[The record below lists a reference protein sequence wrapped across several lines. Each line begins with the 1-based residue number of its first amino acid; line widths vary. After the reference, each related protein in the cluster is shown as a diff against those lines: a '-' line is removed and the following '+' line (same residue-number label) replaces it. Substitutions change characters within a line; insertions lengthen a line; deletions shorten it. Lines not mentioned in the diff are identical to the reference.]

1 MSRLSLPDRQGNGAL
16 STRFSRP
23 LRGRGGGGGSSQGGG
38 IWGRARVGW
47 GPVWLSFKGLVNPDL
62 TRDPSAGELQ
72 LKVIPPFPTLK
83 FLLISALN
91 RNSHRFL
98 SVQISVLGCGLLCIS
113 SRFRPGPSNSPQ
125 GDPAATCLAGPHLPA
140 GEGDSGWEEG
150 RAGTWPTSA
159 SPSHYFRPR
168 WR

>member
-1 MSRLSLPDRQGNGAL
+1 M
-16 STRFSRP
+16 
-23 LRGRGGGGGSSQGGG
+23 GG

-98 SVQISVLGCGLLCIS
+98 SVQISVLGCGLCAYLPASAQAPVTLPKVTLPPPAWLGPIS
-113 SRFRPGPSNSPQ
+113 QLVRGTVGGKRAGRGPGPPL
-125 GDPAATCLAGPHLPA
+125 LAHH
-140 GEGDSGWEEG
+140 
-150 RAGTWPTSA
+150 TTSA
-159 SPSHYFRPR
+159 PDGDEGSEDRDATTLELQSTLSNPPLPR
-168 WR
+168 NH